1 MGKKL
6 VIQAAGLGGTGLV
19 CAYFFNL
26 STAQINLSTAQTISE
41 ILRTLGNISA
51 ISGSLVGWSVGWLSQ
66 SRTVVKDIDYDAAED
81 LFNDLGNLQKEL
93 IWRWVVVLVFSVLVI
108 FCAILMRPST
118 PADIQSNW
126 SYWVYCVGFSLA
138 IVVGY
143 IFCLFYRTIGLAKL
157 KISLDD
163 FELKNLRK
171 KRHTPDPELIKLEE
185 LEKKMDD
192 LTDAVNKLLAEE
204 KSPQM

>member
-1 MGKKL
+1 M
-6 VIQAAGLGGTGLV
+6 
-19 CAYFFNL
+19 
-26 STAQINLSTAQTISE
+26 
-41 ILRTLGNISA
+41 
-51 ISGSLVGWSVGWLSQ
+51 
-66 SRTVVKDIDYDAAED
+66 
-81 LFNDLGNLQKEL
+81 QKEL

-108 FCAILMRPST
+108 FCAVLMRPST
-118 PADIQSNW
+118 PADIQCNW
-126 SYWVYCVGFSLA
+126 SYWVYCAGFSLA

-143 IFCLFYRTIGLAKL
+143 IFCLFYRMIGLAKL